1 MTAMSLDRLRT
12 YVRATAG
19 GFPATFWVLFWGTLV
34 NRAGS
39 FVLVYLTVYLTQ
51 VRGYPVRTAGLVAA
65 LYGAGS
71 LLSGLL
77 GGHLADHIGRRATM
91 VGALTFGGL
100 GMIGLGFARDLNV
113 IAPMVFLVA
122 LMGEAYRPAMQAAI
136 ADLVPPHD
144 RVRAFGLVYWVV
156 NIGFSI
162 GALVGGML
170 ASASFLLLFL
180 FDGLTSLVFA
190 ILIVRAVP
198 ETRPV
203 IAPHEPVRPRRGLVH
218 DFLVPYRDGP
228 FGLFI
233 LLCALILTV
242 FWQHVSTMPIDM
254 AARGVSRAWLGA
266 VLAINGI
273 TIVIL
278 QPLVAPLLQRSN
290 RSRVLAAGALLVGLG
305 FGLNLLAQ
313 GPALFG
319 LGVFIWTLG
328 EICML
333 PIGNA
338 VVADLAPADM
348 RGRYQAAYGLSFGL
362 AGTLAPLLGTFVL
375 ERLGT
380 AWLWGG
386 CLAIGLVVAIG
397 QLALEPALT
406 HLRTERLALRSAIPV
421 APETEPAS

>member
-1 MTAMSLDRLRT
+1 MTATSLDRLRT
-12 YVRATAG
+12 HIRATAG
-19 GFPATFWVLFWGTLV
+19 GFPTTFWVLFWGTLV

-39 FVLVYLTVYLTQ
+39 FVLMYLTVYLTQ
-51 VRGYPVRTAGLVAA
+51 VRGYPVRTAGLVVA
-65 LYGAGS
+65 LYGAGA

-91 VGALTFGGL
+91 VGALAFGGL

-113 IAPMVFLVA
+113 IAPAAFLVA

-136 ADLVPPHD
+136 SDLVPPHD
-144 RVRAFGLVYWVV
+144 RVRAFGLVYWVI
-156 NIGFSI
+156 NIGFAI
-162 GALVGGML
+162 GALLGGLL
-170 ASASFLLLFL
+170 ATTSFVLLFVV
-180 FDGLTSLVFA
+180 DGLTSLLFG
-190 ILIVRAVP
+190 ILVARAVP

-203 IAPHEPVRPRRGLVH
+203 VAAHEPVRPRRGLVH

-233 LLCALILTV
+233 LLCALILIV

-278 QPLVAPLLQRSN
+278 QPLVAPALQRRN
-290 RSRVLAAGALLVGLG
+290 RSRVLATGSALVGLG
-305 FGLNLLAQ
+305 FGLNVLAH

-319 LGVFIWTLG
+319 VGVMIWTLG
-328 EICML
+328 EICVL

-338 VVADLAPADM
+338 VVADIAPADM

-362 AGTLAPLLGTFVL
+362 AGTVAPLLGAFVF

-386 CLAIGLVVAIG
+386 CLALGLAVAIG
-397 QLALEPALT
+397 QLAIEPALT
-406 HLRTERLALRSAIPV
+406 RLRTERLALRAAHDMIG
-421 APETEPAS
+421 T

>member
-1 MTAMSLDRLRT
+1 MTATSLDRLRT
-12 YVRATAG
+12 HVRATAG

-39 FVLVYLTVYLTQ
+39 FVLMYLTVYLTQ

-65 LYGAGS
+65 LYGAGA

-91 VGALTFGGL
+91 VGALAFGGL

-113 IAPMVFLVA
+113 IAPAAFLVA

-144 RVRAFGLVYWVV
+144 RVRAFGLVYWVI
-156 NIGFSI
+156 NIGFAI
-162 GALVGGML
+162 GALLGGLL
-170 ASASFLLLFL
+170 ATTSFVLLFVV
-180 FDGLTSLVFA
+180 DGLTSLLFG
-190 ILIVRAVP
+190 ILVARAVP
-198 ETRPV
+198 ETRP
-203 IAPHEPVRPRRGLVH
+203 AGAAHEPVRPRRGLVH

-233 LLCALILTV
+233 LLCALILIV

-278 QPLVAPLLQRSN
+278 QPLVAPALQRRN
-290 RSRVLAAGALLVGLG
+290 RSRVLATGSVLVGLG
-305 FGLNLLAQ
+305 FGLNMLAH

-319 LGVFIWTLG
+319 LGVMIWTLG
-328 EICML
+328 EICVL

-338 VVADLAPADM
+338 VVADIAPANM

-362 AGTLAPLLGTFVL
+362 AGTVAPLLGAFVL

-386 CLAIGLVVAIG
+386 CLALGLAVAIG
-397 QLALEPALT
+397 QLAIEPALT
-406 HLRTERLALRSAIPV
+406 RLRTERLALRA
-421 APETEPAS
+421 AHDMNRT

>member
-1 MTAMSLDRLRT
+1 MTSTSLDSLRT
-12 YVRATAG
+12 HIRTTAG
-19 GFPATFWVLFWGTLV
+19 GFPRTFWVLFWGTLV

-39 FVLVYLTVYLTQ
+39 FVLMYLTVYLTQ
-51 VRGYPVRTAGLVAA
+51 VRGYPVQTAGLVAS
-65 LYGAGS
+65 LYGAGA

-113 IAPMVFLVA
+113 IAPAAFLVA
-122 LMGEAYRPAMQAAI
+122 LMGEAYRPAMQAAV

-162 GALVGGML
+162 GALAGGIL
-170 ASASFLLLFL
+170 ASTSFLLLFL
-180 FDGLTSLVFA
+180 VDGLTSLLFA
-190 ILIVRAVP
+190 ILIARAVP

-203 IAPHEPVRPRRGLVH
+203 LAPHAPERRRRGLVH

-233 LLCALILTV
+233 LLCALILIV

-254 AARGVSRAWLGA
+254 AERGVSRTWLGA
-266 VLAINGI
+266 VLAINGVA
-273 TIVIL
+273 IVIL
-278 QPLVAPLLQRSN
+278 QPLVAPALQRRN
-290 RSRVLAAGALLVGLG
+290 RSRVLAAGAALVGLG
-305 FGLNLLAQ
+305 FGLNALAH

-319 LGVFIWTLG
+319 LGVVIWTLG
-328 EICML
+328 EICVL

-338 VVADLAPADM
+338 VVADIAPADM
-348 RGRYQAAYGLSFGL
+348 RGRYQGAYGLSFGL
-362 AGTLAPLLGTFVL
+362 AGFVAPLLGTFVF

-386 CLAIGLVVAIG
+386 CLAIGLAVAVG
-397 QLALEPALT
+397 MLALEPALT
-406 HLRTERLALRSAIPV
+406 RLRTERLALRAEVLPL
-421 APETEPAS
+421 T